1 MGREQGARAVRVY
14 GEQDCVVVTAAS
26 GSTGHYGDDALMCSA
41 GPVSDGMRLAIS
53 LYEQR

>member
-14 GEQDCVVVTAAS
+14 GEEDCVVVTAAS
-26 GSTGHYGDDALMCSA
+26 GSTGHYGDDALLFSA

-53 LYEQR
+53 LYE